1 MVKKSLI
8 LLCVSLFWAATPVF
22 SQEKI
27 TIPCEIMEVSG
38 PFESSSAKLTGIRY
52 ILLHHAHTEDRE
64 TLSKWLR
71 SYSGTEVTFIVSQKK
86 YKGVFFR
93 LAHCFGRGLLI
104 YTGDVRP
111 EKRDIIEVILSPP
124 P

>member
-1 MVKKSLI
+1 MVKNSLI
-8 LLCVSLFWAATPVF
+8 LLCVSLFWAATAGF
-22 SQEKI
+22 SQEKA

-38 PFESSSAKLTGIRY
+38 PFESSSTKLTGIRY
-52 ILLHHAHTEDRE
+52 ILIHHAHSEDRE

-71 SYSGTEVTFIVSQKK
+71 SHSGTEVTFIVNQKK
-86 YKGVFFR
+86 HEGVLFR

-104 YTGDVRP
+104 YTGDVKL
-111 EKRDIIEVILSPP
+111 EKRDIIDVILSPP